1 MVIVYKE
8 IYKCIAIYLIE
19 NACAWA
25 RLVVHQMKIY
35 TLQDGEELVRAARSS
50 IELHLKSPHFNK
62 SIIKD
67 ALKGFTDKYG
77 VFVTLTHY
85 PTDTLRGCIGFLNG
99 AYPISE
105 AVVEAAI
112 AAATEDPRFVPVSH
126 YELDE
131 LLIEVSIL
139 SNEIP
144 LGKTALSRERGI
156 KIGRDGLII
165 RYGFYS
171 GLLLPEVAVEEKFSK
186 KEFLAAVCEK
196 AGLPSTYW
204 TQQNVKMYRFET
216 QIFKEEEPNGRVKG
230 LDYGSM
236 GSSKKSG
243 KAHE

>member
-1 MVIVYKE
+1 
-8 IYKCIAIYLIE
+8 
-19 NACAWA
+19 
-25 RLVVHQMKIY
+25 MKIY
-35 TLQDGEELVRAARSS
+35 TLSEGEELVRAARSS

-85 PTDTLRGCIGFLNG
+85 PTNTLRGCIGFLNG
-99 AYPISE
+99 AYPVSE
-105 AVVEAAI
+105 AVIEAAL
-112 AAATEDPRFVPVSH
+112 AAATEDPRFVSVSH

-144 LGKTALSRERGI
+144 LGKTAASRERSI

-171 GLLLPEVAVEEKFSK
+171 GLLLPEVAVEEGFNK

-196 AGLPSTYW
+196 AGLPSSYW

-216 QIFKEEEPNGRVKG
+216 QIFKEEEPNGKIKE
-230 LDYGSM
+230 LDYGSDA
-236 GSSKKSG
+236 KPKRAL
-243 KAHE
+243 K